1 MNCCAEPATRRLQVC
16 NGVTSIGLATLAQ
29 LRRLR
34 VLELSYTEVQVRL
47 FAALIAKLEVLFL

>member
-1 MNCCAEPATRRLQVC
+1 MC

-47 FAALIAKLEVLFL
+47 CAALIAKLEALFQQFLDACASTLAE